1 MQHDMIDPPRRL
13 GTAGVILPSEVHVEN
28 VFHTLVVVHTLEPD
42 WRR

>member
-13 GTAGVILPSEVHVEN
+13 GTAGIILPFEVHIEN